1 MRHAGRRTEKQRRVK
16 SGQLSFSNTK
26 HVAARLL
33 NKIRERETLGEEKT
47 ENDPAD
53 FSQCR

>member
-16 SGQLSFSNTK
+16 SGQLSYSNTK
-26 HVAARLL
+26 HVVARLL

-53 FSQCR
+53 FRQCR